1 MGVPVYFPIW
11 LMDILLRTKFKS
23 RTLLLL
29 FWSFTLRWISSF
41 EDLEWRGR
49 SLIDILFSYVDFLS
63 IFTSLDMI
71 RLLEEGVQSTIIDR
85 CRPSIVF
92 VLSFYCWKKGNSVE
106 VLRSIGDGVLLLI
119 ISSKKEVW
127 ELLLTDSSSSFF
139 EFEETSV
146 FWLASELATQNSRA
160 RFRR

>member
-1 MGVPVYFPIW
+1 
-11 LMDILLRTKFKS
+11 
-23 RTLLLL
+23 
-29 FWSFTLRWISSF
+29 
-41 EDLEWRGR
+41 
-49 SLIDILFSYVDFLS
+49 
-63 IFTSLDMI
+63 MI